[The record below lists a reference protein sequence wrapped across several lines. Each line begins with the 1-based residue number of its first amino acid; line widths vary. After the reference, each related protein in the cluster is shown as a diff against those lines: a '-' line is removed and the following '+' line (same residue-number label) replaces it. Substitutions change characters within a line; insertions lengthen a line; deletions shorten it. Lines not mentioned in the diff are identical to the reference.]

1 MLCGPRYS
9 LLSSWHPPFSASP
22 QLLWIQSRAE
32 TRPPRVKFAIACSL
46 RNTGSAPINAPTFTN
61 PAHWRHRAQ
70 EARWLA
76 QQLEDPEAKAAKL
89 EMAGKY
95 DRLAARATEWMSKT
109 EKIPQFL
116 MSGDDDGQEEVINTR
131 QPN

>member
-1 MLCGPRYS
+1 
-9 LLSSWHPPFSASP
+9 
-22 QLLWIQSRAE
+22 
-32 TRPPRVKFAIACSL
+32 
-46 RNTGSAPINAPTFTN
+46 
-61 PAHWRHRAQ
+61 
-70 EARWLA
+70 
-76 QQLEDPEAKAAKL
+76 
-89 EMAGKY
+89 MAGKY

>member
-1 MLCGPRYS
+1 MVHAIRYCLRGIRRS
-9 LLSSWHPPFSASP
+9 
-22 QLLWIQSRAE
+22 QLRRNYYGFNQGRRLDRRAL
-32 TRPPRVKFAIACSL
+32 KFAIACSL

>member
-1 MLCGPRYS
+1 MHQLM
-9 LLSSWHPPFSASP
+9 P
-22 QLLWIQSRAE
+22 QLL
-32 TRPPRVKFAIACSL
+32 
-46 RNTGSAPINAPTFTN
+46 TN